1 MLKELTVFYRGALET
16 CNYACDYCPFAKS
29 KETSQKKAK
38 DIAGLDS
45 FISWIANN
53 TDINFN
59 IFFTPWGEALVF
71 KRYQQAIK
79 QLAVMPNVNKIIFQT
94 NLSSKLDFLA
104 EINSSKLRLWCTYH
118 PTEVARQKFI
128 SKTKLLDSNNVKYS
142 VGVVGKP
149 DLFDE
154 IQQLRKELNP
164 STYLWINAYVDKDQ
178 HYIYTEEQRLFLT
191 AIDPLFPFN
200 KPYVSIDLPCST
212 GEDAIVVDECG
223 DIYRCHFIKQVIGN
237 IHQNNWQ
244 QILQERV
251 CRRGFCDCHIGY
263 IFLKSLNF
271 KRIFGKQA
279 LERIMLIEL

>member
-1 MLKELTVFYRGALET
+1 MLKELTVLYRGALET
-16 CNYACDYCPFAKS
+16 CNYACDYCPFAKR
-29 KETSQKKAK
+29 KETSQKKAE

-71 KRYQQAIK
+71 KRYQQAVK
-79 QLAVMPNVNKIIFQT
+79 QLAAMPNVNKIIFQT

-104 EINSSKLRLWCTYH
+104 EINSLKLGLWCTYH

-128 SKTKLLDSNNVKYS
+128 NKTKFLDSNNVKYS

-164 STYLWINAYVDKDQ
+164 STYLWINAYVDNDQ

-191 AIDPLFPFN
+191 AIDPLFSFN
-200 KPYVSIDLPCST
+200 KPYVSQNLPCFT
-212 GEDAIVVDECG
+212 GENAIVVDEFG
-223 DIYRCHFIKQVIGN
+223 DIFRCHFIKQVIGN
-237 IHQNNWQ
+237 IHQNSWQ
-244 QILQERV
+244 QALQKRV
-251 CRRGFCDCHIGY
+251 CTRGFCDCHIGY

-271 KRIFGKQA
+271 KRIFGKQI
-279 LERIMLIEL
+279 LERIMFID